1 VGDAATSKRWLS
13 CVFALQMLLC
23 AHVQAAALLP
33 ARVQAQLVTKA
44 ADYDRSQASRSG
56 TRLVLIAARAGDAE
70 SVAQARS
77 LAREIADIEVIAGA
91 AHREEVV
98 LVKRAADALREIK
111 TRDAAIVYLSSGL
124 DSEVPAI
131 AAGLTGTTV
140 LTIGGTSGYAEKGAV
155 LGFET
160 VSGRVEM
167 VVNLP
172 QGKKQ
177 NVEFRSAFLA
187 LVRVIR

>member
-1 VGDAATSKRWLS
+1 VGDPATSKRWLS
-13 CVFALQMLLC
+13 CVFALQLLLC
-23 AHVQAAALLP
+23 GHVRAAASLP

-56 TRLVLIAARAGDAE
+56 TRLVLIAARTGDAE

-77 LAREIADIEVIAGA
+77 LARELAEIEMIAGA
-91 AHREEVV
+91 AHHEEVV
-98 LVKRAADALREIK
+98 LVRRASDAVREIK
-111 TRDAAIVYLSSGL
+111 TRDAAIAYLSPGL
-124 DSEVPAI
+124 DSEVPDI

-140 LTIGGTSGYAEKGAV
+140 LTIGGAAGYAEKGAV

-160 VSGRVEM
+160 VSGRIEM
-167 VVNLP
+167 VVNLA

-177 NVEFRSAFLA
+177 NVEFRSAFLS